1 MMKKPVKHRVK
12 WGIVT
17 ICTLSILLS
26 GCRLAKEE
34 GRIGKDALIGMLV
47 TTLAPSEEE
56 TLSGSGPER
65 EELEGRKT
73 EEGWCEFPQV
83 DGAALTKEYDEEE
96 DVVSVQGPEGYFS
109 DIHLGIHVTDE
120 GEAQEYSGV
129 MNISESFDNTLY
141 FYPVYEREDRS
152 VYARMTEDQYEFG
165 EDSFTQGADY
175 SKSIKEETAVT
186 ADGKKKQE
194 SISFTVHIKR
204 EEALEELLLI
214 EMDENHTVK
223 AETEIT
229 REQEKI
235 TLRPDTVYVVTEA
248 CTSGANKVM
257 HTVHTAY
264 DPGTDA
270 GNSIRRPYEDE
281 NHIIFWKYLDLES
294 GE

>member
-56 TLSGSGPER
+56 TLSGSGSER

-73 EEGWCEFPQV
+73 E
-83 DGAALTKEYDEEE
+83 
-96 DVVSVQGPEGYFS
+96 EGYFS

-141 FYPVYEREDRS
+141 FYPVYEREDGS

-194 SISFTVHIKR
+194 SILFTVHIKR
-204 EEALEELLLI
+204 EEALEKLLLI

-229 REQEKI
+229 REQENI
-235 TLRPDTVYVVTEA
+235 TLWSDTVYVVTEA

-281 NHIIFWKYLDLES
+281 NHMIFWKYLDLES